1 MHDDPTGRRNASG
14 APDPTYY
21 RATDDMRREGRDNL
35 RRCVRVMLAVATAM
49 GCDVTERIAL
59 RDRKSGEVSR

>member
-1 MHDDPTGRRNASG
+1 MYDDPTGRRNASG
-14 APDPTYY
+14 APDPTY
-21 RATDDMRREGRDNL
+21 RAATEAVRREGRDNM